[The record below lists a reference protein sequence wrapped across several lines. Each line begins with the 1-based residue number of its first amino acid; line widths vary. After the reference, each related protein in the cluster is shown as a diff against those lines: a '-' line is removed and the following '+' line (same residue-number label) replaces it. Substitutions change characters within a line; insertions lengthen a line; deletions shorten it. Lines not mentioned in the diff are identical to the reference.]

1 MPQNQQQYAY
11 HCTEE
16 VKTFGIKHFISSC
29 TMKLILESADAPP
42 AVLHGAEGDSA
53 HFKTRGVGP
62 TVQNTRSLEIP
73 CSTSYC
79 KHMKTCCRLN
89 VTNAMAVIS
98 CMTLVFSEYEI

>member
-1 MPQNQQQYAY
+1 MPPNQQQYAY

-29 TMKLILESADAPP
+29 TMKLILESADTLP

-79 KHMKTCCRLN
+79 STWKRAADLM
-89 VTNAMAVIS
+89 
-98 CMTLVFSEYEI
+98 